1 MRVLSIV
8 EAATITGPAKPL
20 LMFANL
26 AQTGVA
32 GHAPI
37 VHTLLTT
44 VRGRR
49 LDRPVDNELI
59 RAARSADIH
68 IDVIP
73 ERFLFDP
80 GVLLHIARCIRG
92 RAPDIV
98 ETHDFK
104 SHFLFW
110 MLRRA
115 GAVATPR
122 WVAFH
127 HGYTKMSLRVLA
139 YQQLDRLSLRHAD
152 QVVTLCQ
159 PFVEQ
164 LTARGIA
171 KSRIAVISNA

>member
-122 WVAFH
+122 WVPRDNRAQLRRH
-127 HGYTKMSLRVLA
+127 HEIGPGTLFPTSLCPA
-139 YQQLDRLSLRHAD
+139 
-152 QVVTLCQ
+152 
-159 PFVEQ
+159 
-164 LTARGIA
+164 
-171 KSRIAVISNA
+171 